1 MTNQPLKALGLG
13 GSVVALFMAAGVAQ
27 AGVCP
32 NSAPIMTVIAAG
44 FTCTI
49 GASTFSGFSVS
60 GANDSTTVV
69 EFAGVS
75 PTMDAVTLSRDGGTF
90 SPGTVTFNFMVTE
103 AASHVIE
110 EASVGIDVGTNL
122 PVASTTTTFNGL
134 ATSPAAT
141 LSNSQT
147 GVVMFSPGVSSVAAN
162 NSSVIPGGA
171 FVSSLTDVFSETPEH
186 GVPEPASLALFG
198 LGLLGLGLTRRRRS

>member
-13 GSVVALFMAAGVAQ
+13 GSVVALLMAAGVAQ
-27 AGVCP
+27 AGICP
-32 NSAPIMTVIAAG
+32 NSAPVMTVIAAG
-44 FTCTI
+44 FSCTV
-49 GASTFSGFSVS
+49 GNQTFSGFSIS

-69 EFAGVS
+69 EFAAVT

-90 SPGTVTFNFMVTE
+90 SPGTVTFNFMVAE
-103 AASHVIE
+103 AATRVIE

-122 PVASTTTTFNGL
+122 PVATTTTTFNGL
-134 ATSPAAT
+134 ATSPSAT

-147 GVVMFSPGVSSVAAN
+147 GFVMFSPGVSTVAAS
-162 NSSVIPGGA
+162 NSSTIPGGA

-186 GVPEPASLALFG
+186 GVPEPASLTLFG
-198 LGLLGLGLTRRRRS
+198 LGLIGLGLTRRRRS